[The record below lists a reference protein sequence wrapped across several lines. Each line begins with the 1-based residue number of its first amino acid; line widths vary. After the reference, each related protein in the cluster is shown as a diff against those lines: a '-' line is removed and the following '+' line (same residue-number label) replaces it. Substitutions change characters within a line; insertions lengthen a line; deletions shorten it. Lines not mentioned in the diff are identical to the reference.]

1 MGDFGQINKKTNRRN
16 FKNSESANI
25 TSSKTCFNLL
35 RRVVGN
41 SSVILSRSSGAI
53 TNRFVPLLSL
63 ARHEGTTAGELET
76 RPTVRK
82 SMDPVARQNLTDF
95 GQYVAECMPK
105 YVQKVQLT
113 AGDELEVL
121 IAPEGVLPVISFLKE
136 HHNAQFASLAD
147 IAGLDMPTREF
158 RFEIVYNLLSLRYN
172 SRIRVKTYTDE
183 LTPIDSI
190 NSVFAAANWYERE
203 IWDMFG
209 VFFTNHPDLRRILTD
224 YGFEG
229 HPLRKDFPLSG
240 YIEVRWD
247 DEAKRVVQEP
257 VELAQEFRK
266 FDLADPWE
274 QFPNFRE
281 TNPAQE
287 EIPLVAPGKDE
298 TAKK

>member
-1 MGDFGQINKKTNRRN
+1 M
-16 FKNSESANI
+16 A
-25 TSSKTCFNLL
+25 SKSGIKFL

-41 SSVILSRSSGAI
+41 STGLLSRNTVAT

-63 ARHEGTTAGELET
+63 ARNEGTTAGDVET

-82 SMDPVARQNLTDF
+82 GMDPVAKQNLADF

-121 IAPEGVLPVISFLKE
+121 IAPEGVLPVITFLKD

-147 IAGLDMPTREF
+147 ICGVDMPTRKY

-183 LTPIDSI
+183 LTPIDSVC
-190 NSVFAAANWYERE
+190 SVYAAANWYERE

-266 FDLADPWE
+266 FDLAAPWE

-281 TNPAQE
+281 THPAQE
-287 EIPLVAPGKDE
+287 EVPLVAPGKDE
-298 TAKK
+298 PAKK